1 MKKPLTATQ
10 RKNRYRSL
18 QYTTFASEFI
28 SILTPYIILGSV
40 NFNEWFPNSEAGFR
54 AGLGGALALA
64 LMGIAV
70 FLVTKKNEEN
80 NKLTN
85 GWRTLMVG
93 WFCVAFVF
101 LLLGN
106 IIDQIAEIMLWGGLG
121 IIGAFGLHLTSQHF
135 KKKADLYKSA
145 LDKVEKDEI
154 VKQVKEEKKV
164 EPTE

>member
-1 MKKPLTATQ
+1 MKKPLTTTQ
-10 RKNRYRSL
+10 RKNKYRAL

-40 NFNEWFPNSEAGFR
+40 NFKEWFPNSEAGFR

-85 GWRTLMVG
+85 GWITLMVG
-93 WFCVAFVF
+93 WFCVAFIF

-121 IIGAFGLHLTSQHF
+121 ILGAFGLHLTSQHF
-135 KKKADLYKSA
+135 KKKADFYKSA

>member
-1 MKKPLTATQ
+1 MKKPLTTTQ
-10 RKNRYRSL
+10 RKNKYRAL

-28 SILTPYIILGSV
+28 SILTPYIILGSI
-40 NFNEWFPNSEAGFR
+40 NFKEWFPSSEAGFR

-70 FLVTKKNEEN
+70 FLVTKKNEEG

-85 GWRTLMVG
+85 GWITLMVG
-93 WFCVAFVF
+93 WFCVAFIF

-121 IIGAFGLHLTSQHF
+121 ILGAFGLNLTSQHF

-145 LDKVEKDEI
+145 IDKVEKDEI